1 MIEFTES
8 QGKLTCSFS
17 ERLDTSN
24 CSQFQDKLYETIAA
38 SGEPAVV
45 FDMQKVDY
53 IASIFLGICIKVYK
67 DKGAQNFSLVNV
79 RPNVKKVFKITGMD
93 KLLTIS

>member
-1 MIEFTES
+1 MIKFTKNE
-8 QGKLTCSFS
+8 GNLTCSFS

-24 CSQFQDKLYETIAA
+24 CSEFQDKLYETIAA
-38 SGEPAVV
+38 SQEPKVV

-67 DKGAQNFSLVNV
+67 DKGAENFALVNV